1 MSRISIQSL
10 SKSFGGRDLFQ
21 AFSLEVTPGMRL
33 AVVGPNGCG
42 KSTFLRILAGIEDPD
57 SGQVSMPKDVQLGYS
72 KQELTERDLGEPVT
86 GWVMEALPSWGDF
99 WERWDTATRAG
110 DKAALAALAQ
120 EQAHLEHVCGY
131 NPEHKAR
138 AVLSGLG
145 FSAAQLDSPLREL
158 SGGWRER
165 AKLARILVEGAGV
178 LLLDEPTNHLDLEA
192 VEWLE
197 DYLNAFEG
205 ALVFVA
211 HDRMLLDRVSTHV
224 LFLGGVKPVVRKGT
238 FTQFW
243 AWMDETEEQR
253 RRAEQRVQDD
263 IAKKMDFV
271 RRFQVKATKARQANS
286 MKKQVAK
293 LEKELEGVRAEPKAK
308 ELKFSW
314 PAPERGN
321 KTVLSAIDVQVAYS
335 GGASL
340 WRPLDFHIYAGQKIA
355 LAGPNGCGKTTLLRA
370 ITGQLAPSAGSIEVG
385 SKMRV
390 GYFSQHQAETLNL
403 DRTVLGEIRRLSD
416 PRSTEEELRSV
427 LGLFMLPESFW
438 DREVRELS
446 GGEKNRLILATLFL
460 RRANF
465 LVLDE
470 PTNHLDLESRDAL
483 IKALG
488 DYEGTILMVAHD
500 RHLMS
505 AVAREVWWLKPE
517 GIEIFPDGFQGYDRA
532 RRAALE
538 PACAPQAEAL
548 RRGNRADAKEAKRR
562 QAEARNALYKK
573 LRPLQE
579 RYAAKEAELEK
590 LLAEQGEVEQTLADP
605 GVYAD
610 AARSSGLMKRFAELQ
625 GLTEKLMERMDALE
639 GDIAALEAE
648 REALGDGC

>member
-1 MSRISIQSL
+1 
-10 SKSFGGRDLFQ
+10 
-21 AFSLEVTPGMRL
+21 
-33 AVVGPNGCG
+33 
-42 KSTFLRILAGIEDPD
+42 
-57 SGQVSMPKDVQLGYS
+57 
-72 KQELTERDLGEPVT
+72 
-86 GWVMEALPSWGDF
+86 
-99 WERWDTATRAG
+99 
-110 DKAALAALAQ
+110 
-120 EQAHLEHVCGY
+120 
-131 NPEHKAR
+131 
-138 AVLSGLG
+138 
-145 FSAAQLDSPLREL
+145 
-158 SGGWRER
+158 
-165 AKLARILVEGAGV
+165 
-178 LLLDEPTNHLDLEA
+178 
-192 VEWLE
+192 
-197 DYLNAFEG
+197 
-205 ALVFVA
+205 
-211 HDRMLLDRVSTHV
+211 VSTHV